1 MTGDLMDRVF
11 NDIKAKKSESLTDK
25 ALSKQTLSDEALS
38 KQTLSDEA
46 LSKQTLSDETL
57 SLKELDIKLL
67 NEAIEA
73 ANNKRRMIGV
83 WSPTIAAAM
92 WYLKGTIP
100 RFSISEVASHW
111 IEEGLERDYPELMQK
126 IREGLKR

>member
-11 NDIKAKKSESLTDK
+11 SDIKIKKSEALSDK
-25 ALSKQTLSDEALS
+25 TLSKQTLSD
-38 KQTLSDEA
+38 DN
-46 LSKQTLSDETL
+46 L
-57 SLKELDIKLL
+57 SLKALDLKLL
-67 NEAIEA
+67 EEAVDA
-73 ANNKRRMIGV
+73 ANDKRRMIGV

-111 IEEGLERDYPELMQK
+111 IEEGLERDYPELVQK
-126 IREGLKR
+126 IREGMKR

>member
-25 ALSKQTLSDEALS
+25 
-38 KQTLSDEA
+38 A

-111 IEEGLERDYPELMQK
+111 IEEGLERDYPELVQR
-126 IREGLKR
+126 IREGMKR

>member
-11 NDIKAKKSESLTDK
+11 GDIKTKKSEALRNET
-25 ALSKQTLSDEALS
+25 LSKQTLSD
-38 KQTLSDEA
+38 D
-46 LSKQTLSDETL
+46 TL
-57 SLKELDIKLL
+57 SLNALNLKLID
-67 NEAIEA
+67 EAIAA
-73 ANNKRRMIGV
+73 ANSKRRMIGV

-111 IEEGLERDYPELMQK
+111 IEEGLERDYPELVQK
-126 IREGLKR
+126 IREGIKK

>member
-11 NDIKAKKSESLTDK
+11 SDIKTKKSEALSDK
-25 ALSKQTLSDEALS
+25 TLSKQTLSDDNLR
-38 KQTLSDEA
+38 
-46 LSKQTLSDETL
+46 
-57 SLKELDIKLL
+57 LKELNLKLL
-67 NEAIEA
+67 EEAVDA
-73 ANNKRRMIGV
+73 ANDKRRMIGV

-111 IEEGLERDYPELMQK
+111 IEEGLERDYPELVQK
-126 IREGLKR
+126 IREGMKR

>member
-25 ALSKQTLSDEALS
+25 
-38 KQTLSDEA
+38 A

-111 IEEGLERDYPELMQK
+111 IEEGLERDYPELMQR
-126 IREGLKR
+126 IRERMKK

>member
-25 ALSKQTLSDEALS
+25 ALSNQTISDEALRHES
-38 KQTLSDEA
+38 
-46 LSKQTLSDETL
+46 LSDETL
-57 SLKELDIKLL
+57 SLKALDLKLL
-67 NEAIEA
+67 GEAIEA
-73 ANNKRRMIGV
+73 ANSKRRMIGV

-111 IEEGLERDYPELMQK
+111 IEEGLERDYPELMQR
-126 IREGLKR
+126 IRERMKK

>member
-1 MTGDLMDRVF
+1 MTGDLMDKVF
-11 NDIKAKKSESLTDK
+11 GDIKTKKSE
-25 ALSKQTLSDEALS
+25 ALSDRT
-38 KQTLSDEA
+38 

-57 SLKELDIKLL
+57 SLNTLNLKLL
-67 NEAIEA
+67 DAAIDA
-73 ANNKRRMIGV
+73 ANDKRRMIGV

-111 IEEGLERDYPELMQK
+111 IEEGLERDYPELVQK
-126 IREGLKR
+126 IREGMKK

>member
-1 MTGDLMDRVF
+1 MDRVF
-11 NDIKAKKSESLTDK
+11 GDIKAKKSEALSDK
-25 ALSKQTLSDEALS
+25 ALSNQTLSDESLS
-38 KQTLSDEA
+38 GETLSNEA
-46 LSKQTLSDETL
+46 LSLK
-57 SLKELDIKLL
+57 SLDLKLL
-67 NEAIEA
+67 DEAIEA

-111 IEEGLERDYPELMQK
+111 IEEGLERDYPELVQRIK
-126 IREGLKR
+126 EGLKR

>member
-11 NDIKAKKSESLTDK
+11 GDIKTKKSESLSDK
-25 ALSKQTLSDEALS
+25 TLSKQALSD
-38 KQTLSDEA
+38 D
-46 LSKQTLSDETL
+46 TL
-57 SLKELDIKLL
+57 SLKALDIKLID
-67 NEAIEA
+67 EAIKA
-73 ANNKRRMIGV
+73 ANSKRRMIGV

-92 WYLKGTIP
+92 WYLKCTIP

-126 IREGLKR
+126 IRDGMKR

>member
-11 NDIKAKKSESLTDK
+11 SDIKTKKSE
-25 ALSKQTLSDEALS
+25 ALSNKTLSD
-38 KQTLSDEA
+38 DN
-46 LSKQTLSDETL
+46 L
-57 SLKELDIKLL
+57 SLKALDLKLL
-67 NEAIEA
+67 EEAVDA
-73 ANNKRRMIGV
+73 ANDKRRMIGV

-111 IEEGLERDYPELMQK
+111 IEEGLERDYPELVQK
-126 IREGLKR
+126 IREGMK

>member
-11 NDIKAKKSESLTDK
+11 GDIKTKKSE
-25 ALSKQTLSDEALS
+25 ALRIDTLSD
-38 KQTLSDEA
+38 KTLNE
-46 LSKQTLSDETL
+46 ETL
-57 SLKELDIKLL
+57 ILKELDLKLL
-67 NEAIEA
+67 DEAIEV

-100 RFSISEVASHW
+100 RFSISEVASGW
-111 IEEGLERDYPELMQK
+111 IEEGLERDYPELVQK
-126 IREGLKR
+126 IREGMKR

>member
-11 NDIKAKKSESLTDK
+11 SDIKTKKSE
-25 ALSKQTLSDEALS
+25 ALSDKTLIKQTLSDDNLSPKALD
-38 KQTLSDEA
+38 L
-46 LSKQTLSDETL
+46 
-57 SLKELDIKLL
+57 KLL
-67 NEAIEA
+67 EEAVDA
-73 ANNKRRMIGV
+73 ANDKRRMIGV

-111 IEEGLERDYPELMQK
+111 IEEGLEREYPELVQK
-126 IREGLKR
+126 IREGMKK

>member
-11 NDIKAKKSESLTDK
+11 SDIKTKKSEALSDK
-25 ALSKQTLSDEALS
+25 ILSKQTLSD
-38 KQTLSDEA
+38 DN
-46 LSKQTLSDETL
+46 L
-57 SLKELDIKLL
+57 SLKALDLKLL
-67 NEAIEA
+67 EEAVDA
-73 ANNKRRMIGV
+73 ANDKRRMIGV

-111 IEEGLERDYPELMQK
+111 IEEGLEREYPELVQK
-126 IREGLKR
+126 IREGMKK

>member
-11 NDIKAKKSESLTDK
+11 NDIKAKKSESLTD
-25 ALSKQTLSDEALS
+25 EALS
-38 KQTLSDEA
+38 KQTLTDEA
-46 LSKQTLSDETL
+46 LRHEALSDETL
-57 SLKELDIKLL
+57 SLKALDIKLL
-67 NEAIEA
+67 DEAIEA
-73 ANNKRRMIGV
+73 ANSKRRMIGV

-111 IEEGLERDYPELMQK
+111 IEDGLERDYPKLVQK
-126 IREGLKR
+126 IREEMKR

>member
-11 NDIKAKKSESLTDK
+11 GDIKTKKSE
-25 ALSKQTLSDEALS
+25 ALRNETLSD
-38 KQTLSDEA
+38 KTLS
-46 LSKQTLSDETL
+46 QETL
-57 SLKELDIKLL
+57 SLKALDLKLL
-67 NEAIEA
+67 EEAIEV
-73 ANNKRRMIGV
+73 ANSKRRMIGV

-111 IEEGLERDYPELMQK
+111 IEEGLEREYPELVQK
-126 IREGLKR
+126 IRDGMKRQ

>member
-11 NDIKAKKSESLTDK
+11 GDIKAKKSEALRDN
-25 ALSKQTLSDEALS
+25 ALSKETLSD
-38 KQTLSDEA
+38 D
-46 LSKQTLSDETL
+46 TL
-57 SLKELDIKLL
+57 SLKTLDLKLL
-67 NEAIEA
+67 EEAIEA
-73 ANNKRRMIGV
+73 ANSKRRMIGV

-111 IEEGLERDYPELMQK
+111 IEEGMERDYPELVQK
-126 IREGLKR
+126 IREGMKR